1 MLMEMAI
8 GPVGARLW
16 RNILSR
22 GNVIAGRGNQIRERG
37 ERALTAIQEEPVNA
51 ARANGTGPRSAWRQM
66 TASFHHR
73 NYRLFFFGQLVSVIG
88 TWMQTVAQSF
98 LVLDLTHSGTQLGL
112 TTAARFLPI
121 LIFGQAGGLFADRRA
136 TRRILLVTQT
146 SAGCLAAVFAVLTGT
161 HEIRLWSVYLL
172 AIELGFVN
180 VFDNPARQAFISEM
194 VPPRDLAN
202 AVTLNSVAMN
212 MARVLGAA
220 VGGLLAAIGL
230 TLCFALN
237 AVSFGAV
244 LLSLALMSTAALY
257 PARPASKEPGQIRAG
272 LRYVRSTPALL
283 IPLLMIAVVGTLA
296 WEFQVS
302 LPLMASHVF
311 GRGAAAYGVMASV
324 MGVGAVAGGLVS
336 AARARPSGRALCL
349 ASIGWGIA
357 ILLAAFSPSL
367 PLELAA
373 LLLVGYGSITFN
385 SMAKTVLQLAATPEM
400 RGRVMALWG
409 LAWLGSTP
417 IGGPIVGWVGQEA
430 GARWSLV
437 VGGVPTL
444 LCGLLALP
452 ALVTIDRRRG
462 DPSRPPAA
470 MSRLLPSF
478 IPNGRV
484 ASPGQPIAGRSE
496 ETSDANTTT
505 ELR

>member
-1 MLMEMAI
+1 VTAI
-8 GPVGARLW
+8 KGDPVSA
-16 RNILSR
+16 SPSATPSTTASTTPS
-22 GNVIAGRGNQIRERG
+22 AGRR
-37 ERALTAIQEEPVNA
+37 
-51 ARANGTGPRSAWRQM
+51 M
-66 TASFHHR
+66 TASLRYR

-121 LIFGQAGGLFADRRA
+121 LLFGQAGGLYADRRNK
-136 TRRILLVTQT
+136 RRILLVTQT
-146 SAGCLAAVFAVLTGT
+146 ASGLLAAVFAVLTGT
-161 HEIRLWSVYLL
+161 HDIRLWIVYLL
-172 AIELGFVN
+172 AIALGFVN

-194 VPPRDLAN
+194 VPPDDLAN

-212 MARVLGAA
+212 MARVFGAA
-220 VGGLLAAIGL
+220 IGGVLSAIGL

-237 AVSFGAV
+237 AVSFLAV
-244 LLSLALMSTAALY
+244 LLSLALMSIAALY
-257 PARPASKEPGQIRAG
+257 PARPVKKQPGQIRAG
-272 LRYVRSTPALL
+272 LRYVRSEPALL
-283 IPLLMIAVVGTLA
+283 VPLIMIAVVGTLA

-302 LPLMASHVF
+302 LPLMATHVF
-311 GRGAAAYGVMASV
+311 GGGAAAYGVMASV

-349 ASIGWGIA
+349 AAIGWGIA
-357 ILLAAFSPSL
+357 ILVAAVVPSL

-373 LLLVGYGSITFN
+373 MLFVGYGSITFN

-437 VGGVPTL
+437 VGGLPTL
-444 LCGLLALP
+444 VIGLLALP
-452 ALVTIDRRRG
+452 VLIKIDHRRG
-462 DPSRPPAA
+462 VGSRPPAG
-470 MSRLLPSF
+470 LPGWLPSF
-478 IPNGRV
+478 RPNARV
-484 ASPGQPIAGRSE
+484 APSGQPVSARPVASSE
-496 ETSDANTTT
+496 ANTTT

>member
-1 MLMEMAI
+1 MD
-8 GPVGARLW
+8 
-16 RNILSR
+16 
-22 GNVIAGRGNQIRERG
+22 G
-37 ERALTAIQEEPVNA
+37 EQAVTAIKGDPVSAAPAESAAGSGSASGAGA
-51 ARANGTGPRSAWRQM
+51 ARRGPAATGRRM
-66 TASFHHR
+66 VASLRYR

-121 LIFGQAGGLFADRRA
+121 LLFGQAGGLYADRRNK
-136 TRRILLVTQT
+136 RRILLVTQT
-146 SAGCLAAVFAVLTGT
+146 ASGLLAAVFAVLTGT
-161 HEIRLWSVYLL
+161 GDIRLWIVYLL
-172 AIELGFVN
+172 AIALGLVN

-194 VPPRDLAN
+194 VPRGDLAN

-212 MARVLGAA
+212 MARVFGAA
-220 VGGLLAAIGL
+220 IGGVLAAIGL

-237 AVSFGAV
+237 AVSFLAV
-244 LLSLALMSTAALY
+244 LLSLLLMSTAALY
-257 PARPASKEPGQIRAG
+257 PARPAKKAPGQIRAG

-283 IPLLMIAVVGTLA
+283 VPLIMVAVVGTLA

-311 GRGAAAYGVMASV
+311 GGGAAAYGVMASV

-349 ASIGWGIA
+349 AAIGWGIA
-357 ILLAAFSPSL
+357 ILVAAAAPSM

-373 LLLVGYGSITFN
+373 MLFVGYGSITFN

-417 IGGPIVGWVGQEA
+417 IGGPIVGWVGQQA

-437 VGGVPTL
+437 VGGLPTL
-444 LCGLLALP
+444 VIGLAALP
-452 ALVTIDRRRG
+452 VLARIDRRRG
-462 DPSRPPAA
+462 
-470 MSRLLPSF
+470 LLPPEPVGAGQADL
-478 IPNGRV
+478 I
-484 ASPGQPIAGRSE
+484 SPERTRGSV
-496 ETSDANTTT
+496 
-505 ELR
+505 